1 MCSILSLHIFIF
13 VDRGSE
19 SFRFPKLT
27 RVPNETL
34 RRNICSEES
43 LLLEALMAGIQRGNR
58 RSRNRGDP
66 SLYNRSMA
74 DKVSVRQPDVVMDI
88 PKDMVGRIIGKKGW
102 RLQDIKDQSGAHVDV
117 IEYKVHLRGTPE
129 QCERAKK
136 IIDDIQ
142 NTNTQKESKRAGFKL
157 VQNIL
162 LPVGMMGHVI
172 GKGRQNLNTIETKT
186 EVTLKVWDGKL
197 YIKAENKKSEKLAV
211 REIKVLARTQLAVPI
226 TKFVHVDN
234 VQLEEKHDIQL
245 APTQVAFAGLEET
258 CYKLQLLPGH
268 PLQEETFSGFRNT
281 DDLNKKILKVLEKI
295 YAEKSD
301 KEVKFDM
308 WCHFGHAYI
317 TKVDEDE
324 VDETFTPNEIKE
336 KIQNGN
342 SKSWKPNFKEGVEK
356 MEVEAITSLPSRAT
370 QEDIRYDFSFY
381 TPSCRNVR
389 VKTWIMKENYGQE
402 GSEAGSSMAFCKTA
416 PVPVRNI
423 LTQVK
428 SNEEGAASN
437 TPIFYICSQPRLR
450 MRVDILMPAK
460 DLDCRLLIRT
470 WNNYAPKSPQDEEED
485 KILESYLMGMKID
498 GDRLIL
504 PPASQLQEGF
514 DLYHHRRSL
523 RKIYQY
529 EVNGEQFS
537 LKVCKEQ
544 ATNVDPCGFDRI
556 NVDEIPEKIDIHLH
570 CDEWDRALEEGNWE
584 PQQIAA
590 KLCNFLQ
597 FVRDVQRN
605 VYPKAIRGD

>member
-1 MCSILSLHIFIF
+1 
-13 VDRGSE
+13 
-19 SFRFPKLT
+19 
-27 RVPNETL
+27 
-34 RRNICSEES
+34 
-43 LLLEALMAGIQRGNR
+43 MANAPGGNR
-58 RSRNRGDP
+58 RSRNGDNP
-66 SLYNRSMA
+66 NWYVGSLTDN
-74 DKVSVRQPDVVMDI
+74 VSARHPDVVMEI
-88 PKDMVGRIIGKKGW
+88 PKDKVGLIIGKKGW
-102 RLQDIKDQSGAHVDV
+102 RLKEIKELSGAHVDV
-117 IEYKVHLRGTPE
+117 KDDKVHLRGTPE

-136 IIDDIQ
+136 IIEDILDP
-142 NTNTQKESKRAGFKL
+142 NTQKESKKAGFRL

-211 REIKVLARTQLAVPI
+211 REIKVLAETSS
-226 TKFVHVDN
+226 
-234 VQLEEKHDIQL
+234 
-245 APTQVAFAGLEET
+245 GL
-258 CYKLQLLPGH
+258 
-268 PLQEETFSGFRNT
+268 RNT
-281 DDLNKKILKVLEKI
+281 DGLKEEILNVLEEI
-295 YAEKSD
+295 YEEKGN
-301 KEVKFDM
+301 KEFDM

-324 VDETFTPNEIKE
+324 VEETFTPNEIKE

-342 SKSWKPNFKEGVEK
+342 SKSWKPIFKEGVEK
-356 MEVEAITSLPSRAT
+356 MEVEAITSLQSRAT

-381 TPSCRNVR
+381 TPSCRNVS
-389 VKTWIMKENYGQE
+389 VKAWIMEENSGQE
-402 GSEAGSSMAFCKTA
+402 GSEAGSSMTFCTTA
-416 PVPVRNI
+416 PVPVKNI

-450 MRVDILMPAK
+450 MKVDILMPAK
-460 DLDCRLLIRT
+460 GLDCRLLIRT
-470 WNNYAPKSPQDEEED
+470 CENYVPKSPQDEEED

-514 DLYHHRRSL
+514 DLYYHRRSL
-523 RKIYQY
+523 RKTYHY
-529 EVNGEQFS
+529 EMEGEQFS
-537 LKVCKEQ
+537 LIVCKEQ
-544 ATNVDPCGFDRI
+544 ATNVDPCGFDRS
-556 NVDEIPEKIDIHLH
+556 NVDEIKEKIDIHLH

-597 FVRDVQRN
+597 FVRGVQRN
-605 VYPKAIRGD
+605 VSPKAIRGD

>member
-1 MCSILSLHIFIF
+1 
-13 VDRGSE
+13 
-19 SFRFPKLT
+19 
-27 RVPNETL
+27 
-34 RRNICSEES
+34 
-43 LLLEALMAGIQRGNR
+43 MANAPGGNR
-58 RSRNRGDP
+58 RSRNGDNP
-66 SLYNRSMA
+66 NWYVGSLTDN
-74 DKVSVRQPDVVMDI
+74 VSARHPDVVMEI
-88 PKDMVGRIIGKKGW
+88 PKDKVGLIIGKKGW
-102 RLQDIKDQSGAHVDV
+102 RLKEIKELSGAHVDV
-117 IEYKVHLRGTPE
+117 KDDKVHLRGTPE

-136 IIDDIQ
+136 IIEDILDP
-142 NTNTQKESKRAGFKL
+142 NTQKESKKAGFRL

-211 REIKVLARTQLAVPI
+211 REIKVLASARLGVPI

-234 VQLEEKHDIQL
+234 AQLEEKHDIQL
-245 APTQVAFAGLEET
+245 APTQIAFAGLEET

-268 PLQEETFSGFRNT
+268 PLQEETSSGLRNT
-281 DDLNKKILKVLEKI
+281 DGLKEEILNVLEEI
-295 YAEKSD
+295 YEEKGN
-301 KEVKFDM
+301 KEFDM

-324 VDETFTPNEIKE
+324 VEETFTPNEIKE

-342 SKSWKPNFKEGVEK
+342 SKSWKPIFKEGVEK
-356 MEVEAITSLPSRAT
+356 MEVEAITSLQSRAT

-381 TPSCRNVR
+381 TPSCRNVS
-389 VKTWIMKENYGQE
+389 VKAWIMEENSGQE
-402 GSEAGSSMAFCKTA
+402 GSEAGSSMTFCTTA
-416 PVPVRNI
+416 PVPVKNI

-450 MRVDILMPAK
+450 MKVDILMPAK
-460 DLDCRLLIRT
+460 GLDCRLLIRT
-470 WNNYAPKSPQDEEED
+470 CENYVPKSPQDEEED

-514 DLYHHRRSL
+514 DLYYHRRSL
-523 RKIYQY
+523 RKTYHY
-529 EVNGEQFS
+529 EMEGEQFS
-537 LKVCKEQ
+537 LIVCKEQ
-544 ATNVDPCGFDRI
+544 ATNVDPCGFDRS
-556 NVDEIPEKIDIHLH
+556 NVDEIKEKIDIHLH

-597 FVRDVQRN
+597 FVRGVQRN
-605 VYPKAIRGD
+605 VSPKAIRGD

>member
-1 MCSILSLHIFIF
+1 MANASG
-13 VDRGSE
+13 GS
-19 SFRFPKLT
+19 
-27 RVPNETL
+27 
-34 RRNICSEES
+34 
-43 LLLEALMAGIQRGNR
+43 R
-58 RSRNRGDP
+58 RSRNRDDP
-66 SLYNRSMA
+66 NWYVGSLA
-74 DKVSVRQPDVVMDI
+74 DNVSARQPDEVMDI
-88 PKDMVGRIIGKKGW
+88 RKDKVGLIIGKKGW
-102 RLQDIKDQSGAHVDV
+102 RLQDINEKSGAYVDV
-117 IEYKVHLRGTPE
+117 KDDKVHLRGTPE
-129 QCERAKK
+129 QREKAKK
-136 IIDDIQ
+136 HIREILNPRQ
-142 NTNTQKESKRAGFKL
+142 LFPLRHRQKEVGGRSSYQKSTQKESKRAGFKL
-157 VQNIL
+157 VQN

-172 GKGRQNLNTIETKT
+172 GKGGQNLKTIETKT
-186 EVTLKVWDGKL
+186 GVTLKVYGSKL
-197 YIKAENKKSEKLAV
+197 YIKAKSEKSEKLAV
-211 REIKVLARTQLAVPI
+211 REIKVLASIGLQRTQLAVPI

-245 APTQVAFAGLEET
+245 APTQLAYASLEET
-258 CYKLQLLPGH
+258 YYKLQLLPGH

-317 TKVDEDE
+317 TNVDEDE
-324 VDETFTPNEIKE
+324 VEDTFTLNEVKG

-342 SKSWKPNFKEGVEK
+342 SKSWKPFFKEGVEK
-356 MEVEAITSLPSRAT
+356 MEVEAITSLQSRAT
-370 QEDIRYDFSFY
+370 QEDIRYDFAFY

-389 VKTWIMKENYGQE
+389 VKTWIMEENSGQE

-450 MRVDILMPAK
+450 MKVDILMPAK
-460 DLDCRLLIRT
+460 GLDCRLLIRT
-470 WNNYAPKSPQDEEED
+470 WKNYAPKSPQDEEED

-514 DLYHHRRSL
+514 DLYYHRRSL
-523 RKIYQY
+523 RKTYHY
-529 EVNGEQFS
+529 EMEGEQFS
-537 LKVCKEQ
+537 LIVCKEQ
-544 ATNVDPCGFDRI
+544 ATNVDPCGFDRS
-556 NVDEIPEKIDIHLH
+556 NVDEIKEKIDIHLH

-590 KLCNFLQ
+590 KLCSFLQ

-605 VYPKAIRGD
+605 VSPKVIRGD